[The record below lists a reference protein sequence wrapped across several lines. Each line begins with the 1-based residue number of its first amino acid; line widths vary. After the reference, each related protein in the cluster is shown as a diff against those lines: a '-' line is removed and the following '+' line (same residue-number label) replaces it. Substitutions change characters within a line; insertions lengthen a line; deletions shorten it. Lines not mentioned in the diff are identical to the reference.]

1 MNWTPD
7 SKILV
12 QGINEPIGV
21 HYTLKM
27 QHYGTNIVA
36 GVSPGQGGT
45 ELSGIPVFDLVEE
58 ARAAVGEIDFS
69 LIFVPSYAAL
79 DAVSEAIAAGIRQ
92 IILATTGVPPLDMVR
107 LLKKVRETDT
117 LLLGSGNAGIIVPE
131 KIFLGIGEPQFFTP
145 GKVGII
151 SRADSLIYEV
161 ALELNQA
168 KLGQSIAVSLGSE
181 GIAGS
186 DFQHWLEILAQDKTT
201 QAIVLISQALNS
213 QENTTVEYLQSD
225 FPKPVVAYLAG
236 THTPVNLPLGDSAA
250 MIATQLSQSPEDPR
264 AIDRQ
269 LAAFAKAK
277 IAIAKRPSQIPSLI
291 KKALKKK

>member
-12 QGINEPIGV
+12 QGITEPIGV

-27 QHYGTNIVA
+27 KDYGTNIVA
-36 GVSPGQGGT
+36 GVSAGQGGT
-45 ELSGIPVFDLVEE
+45 KLSDIPIFDLVEE
-58 ARAAVGEIDFS
+58 ARSALGEIDFS

-92 IILATTGVPPLDMVR
+92 IILATAGVPPLDMVR

-117 LLLGSGNAGIIVPE
+117 LLLGPGNAGIIIPE
-131 KIFLGIGEPQFFTP
+131 KFFLGISEPQFFTP

-151 SRADSLIYEV
+151 SRTDSLIYEV
-161 ALELNQA
+161 ALELTQA

-181 GIAGS
+181 GIIAS
-186 DFQHWLEILAQDKTT
+186 DFQHWLGILAQDKTT
-201 QAIVLISQALNS
+201 QAIVLLGQAIAS
-213 QENTTVEYLQSD
+213 QEKATVEYIKSAIA
-225 FPKPVVAYLAG
+225 KPVVVYLAG

-250 MIATQLSQSPEDPR
+250 IIATQLTQTPEGSR
-264 AIDRQ
+264 ISDRQ
-269 LAAFAKAK
+269 LSTFEKAK
-277 IAIAKRPSQIPSLI
+277 IPLAKRPSQIPSLV
-291 KKALKKK
+291 KKLLKKK